1 MKDIVL
7 GQYKGVETPAQMDK
21 KEKEDYL
28 INTLVDSSKVKV
40 SETSVND
47 RAKRMTEE
55 YALRLNQQGL
65 SIEQYYQA
73 SNTDEKALVKKMQEI
88 AGRQL
93 KGRMILEAIAEK
105 ENITVTEQDVDNE
118 IKKLTMR
125 YPVGEK
131 KIREIMRGAE
141 EQRLKNDILARKAMD
156 YVLEHAVEA
165 APVCEK

>member
-47 RAKRMTEE
+47 RAKRMAEE

-88 AGRQL
+88 AERQL
-93 KGRMILEAIAEK
+93 KGRKILEAIAEA
-105 ENITVTEQDVDNE
+105 ESITVTEQEVDQE
-118 IKKLTMR
+118 IKKLTIR
-125 YPVGEK
+125 YPVDEK
-131 KIREIMRGAE
+131 KIKEIMRGAE
-141 EQRLKNDILARKAMD
+141 EQRLRNDFLVRKAMD
-156 YVLEHAVEA
+156 YVSEHAVEA

>member
-47 RAKRMTEE
+47 RAKRMAEE

-65 SIEQYYQA
+65 SIEQYYEA
-73 SNTDEKALVKKMQEI
+73 SKTDEKALVKKMQEI
-88 AGRQL
+88 AKSQL
-93 KGRMILEAIAEK
+93 KGKMILEAIAEK
-105 ENITVTEQDVDNE
+105 ENITVTQQDVDTE

-125 YPVGEK
+125 YPLDEK
-131 KIREIMRGAE
+131 KIREIMQGAE
-141 EQRLKNDILARKAMD
+141 ERRLKKDILTRKAMD
-156 YVLEHAVEA
+156 FVSEHAVEA
-165 APVCEK
+165 ATV